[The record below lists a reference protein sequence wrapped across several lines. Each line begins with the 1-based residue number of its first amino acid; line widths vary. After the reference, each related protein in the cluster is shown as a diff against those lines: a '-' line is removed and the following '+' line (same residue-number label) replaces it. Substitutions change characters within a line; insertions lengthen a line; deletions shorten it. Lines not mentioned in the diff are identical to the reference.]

1 MSVDDR
7 AGRVDQLFDSSRQPV
22 ESVHVHVGSRKES
35 IVYLGAM
42 QPGRPDSI
50 DEVDVF
56 APETIENWYPTYDLL
71 RRECPVFRVPGTET
85 YFVTR
90 YDDILHVLRRTDLY
104 RRGDGGK
111 RPLLRDPG
119 ASAYYAEHGWPKL
132 LPLAINPPE
141 HRRYRDM
148 VDHFFSVAGAE
159 RQRELITGIVE
170 ELIDGFVAEGGTG
183 RSVEFIEAFAVPLPV
198 RVITTMMGFP
208 LVDIPQLKTWSEAW
222 VAPFSLQL
230 DAEQEHEVVRLS
242 VEFQHYIADQI
253 VSKRAAP
260 ADDVVS
266 YLATT
271 PVQLLDETRMLTDG
285 EIINMV
291 DHLYIGGNE
300 TTTFAL
306 ASGMWLLIQHPE
318 IQTELR
324 ADPSR
329 VRAWVDEVLRLESPT
344 QGMDRHTAEDTELGD
359 VEIPKGSHVHI
370 RYAASNR
377 DPDQFAC
384 PADIDLERTNGHRHM
399 AFSLGETHCPGA
411 GLSRLEQVIATEVL
425 LDRLDNL
432 AFAEGENDFHH
443 AVNFTLRAFAD
454 LHITFDARSK
464 TRT

>member
-1 MSVDDR
+1 
-7 AGRVDQLFDSSRQPV
+7 
-22 ESVHVHVGSRKES
+22 
-35 IVYLGAM
+35 M

-170 ELIDGFVAEGGTG
+170 ELIDGFVAEGGTA

-208 LVDIPQLKTWSEAW
+208 LVDIPRLKTWSEAW

-344 QGMDRHTAEDTELGD
+344 QGMDRHTAEDTELGG